1 MRGSESMRAQREPQ
15 SSTGA
20 ERRSLA
26 RLLWVSMRPEQW
38 IKNGLVL
45 AALVFARRF
54 EDPRAVSRALVCLLA
69 FIALSSAVYLWND
82 VRDRENDRVHP
93 LKRRRPIA
101 SGALRPAV
109 ALGAAA
115 SLGAAGGAAALA
127 LSPAVLAL
135 ALGYLA
141 NNVLY
146 TLWLR
151 QQVILDVMSISAGFL
166 LRAVA
171 GAVAVQVVFSP
182 WLLLCTLLLSLFL
195 GLCKRRHEVV
205 ALADGAR
212 AHRGALGE
220 YSVAFLD
227 QAIGLVTA
235 STLIA
240 YSLYTLSP
248 EVQSKLHSGQMH
260 WTIPIVLYG
269 LFRYLYLV
277 YHRLR
282 GGDPSRLLVT
292 DVSLLASIALWGLTV
307 LALLTFG
314 GK

>member
-1 MRGSESMRAQREPQ
+1 
-15 SSTGA
+15 
-20 ERRSLA
+20 
-26 RLLWVSMRPEQW
+26 MRPEQW

-54 EDPRAVSRALVCLLA
+54 EEPVAVGRALVCLAA
-69 FIALSSAVYLWND
+69 FVCLSSAVYLWND
-82 VRDRENDRVHP
+82 VRDREHDRAHP
-93 LKRRRPIA
+93 VKRGRPVA
-101 SGALRPAV
+101 SGALAV
-109 ALGAAA
+109 PLAAGAAA
-115 SLGAAGGAAALA
+115 GLAAAGIGGALA

-166 LRAVA
+166 LRAIA
-171 GAVAVQVVFSP
+171 GAAAVDVEFSP

-205 ALADGAR
+205 ALAEGAQE
-212 AHRGALGE
+212 HRRALGE
-220 YSVAFLD
+220 YSIAFLD

-240 YSLYTLSP
+240 YSFYTLSP

-277 YHRLR
+277 YHRKH
-282 GGDPSRLLVT
+282 GGDPSRLLVA
-292 DVSLLASIALWGLTV
+292 DLPLLLSIALWGATV
-307 LALLTFG
+307 LALLALGSRAG
-314 GK
+314 G